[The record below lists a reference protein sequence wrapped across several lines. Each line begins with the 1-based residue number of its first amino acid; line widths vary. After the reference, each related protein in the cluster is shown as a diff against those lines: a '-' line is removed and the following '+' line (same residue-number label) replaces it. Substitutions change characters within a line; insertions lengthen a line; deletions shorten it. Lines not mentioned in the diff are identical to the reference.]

1 MIEYSILIFL
11 LIGTGIILHFFTPP
25 PNGWFGYRTLR
36 TLRDGNAWKI
46 ANKAFG
52 LDLII
57 IGCCVLLAMVYHIYV
72 GEIKIEY
79 FVYGLLLLTFLSILK
94 TEAILRRKKKD

>member
-1 MIEYSILIFL
+1 MIEYSILILL
-11 LIGTGIILHFFTPP
+11 LISTGIILRFFTPA

-36 TLRDGNAWKI
+36 TLRDDDAWKI

-57 IGCCVLLAMVYHIYV
+57 IGFCVLMAVAYNMYV

-79 FVYGLLLLTFLSILK
+79 FIYGLLLMTFLSILK
-94 TEAILRRKKKD
+94 TEVILRRRKKD